1 MKKNIATYSKQ
12 AEKTSVYYSPHV
24 HCHVNPAAWSHTRV
38 LYTYKTYYIQPR
50 FEINIHPHKNVIKSG
65 PVDITTEHYLSS
77 LASGIFTFTI
87 IKLTEN
93 KLLELTKWSPKII
106 SSLRNKLI
114 LWGNEW
120 IILEMC
126 MLIFGGWLIQWFMKG
141 YQALLDHS
149 PDFSSFCFPGK
160 KWWQGSIT

>member
-120 IILEMC
+120 IILENVFVDLGGITNSTIYESPLGTVRPQPWFF
-126 MLIFGGWLIQWFMKG
+126 LIL
-141 YQALLDHS
+141 
-149 PDFSSFCFPGK
+149 FPRK
-160 KWWQGSIT
+160 KMMTA